1 MGCGDALRPVVKSPR
16 GSHGF
21 LTATLYT
28 RKTGLREMD
37 AAKWRCVIERKSFS
51 MVDAAGIMLGRS
63 NERLAPG
70 K

>member
-1 MGCGDALRPVVKSPR
+1 
-16 GSHGF
+16 
-21 LTATLYT
+21 
-28 RKTGLREMD
+28 MD